1 MIRAVRCDQK
11 SFKGVSFEKGFN
23 VVLAQ
28 RTEEST
34 EKDSRNGTGKTS
46 LIEIIHFCLGST
58 ISPKNTLQAQEL
70 EDWTFILDITL
81 RGKEYTVYRNTL
93 NRSYI
98 KIEGDFSDWPIKPLY
113 NDEEDSYIMKVRDWI
128 QLLGY
133 LMFDLSA
140 QMNQRYNP
148 PLKYSPTFRS
158 LISHFVRRGVEAFQ
172 SPFKHFSQQ
181 QEWDIQVNNTYL
193 LGLNWEYAAEFQILK
208 DRRKTLKNLKE
219 AAEQGLLT
227 GFIGSLG
234 ELEAERVRLEEK
246 INESRRELE
255 TFKVHPQYYDIE
267 EEVNRLTEEIHEITN
282 RYTLNRQIL
291 HKYEESVA
299 EEQDVPIDKVEQIYN
314 EAGLIFSDNVIRN
327 LSKVMDFHR
336 KVIENRK
343 DYLQSETARLS
354 REIEEQKSQIKSLSN
369 ERSKLFTILRTHGA
383 LEEYSKL
390 QSRVTNLEQ
399 QLEEIKNR
407 IENLK
412 KFEADKSSLD
422 IEKQSLLQKARRD
435 FEERKAQ
442 RDKAISLFNKNSQ
455 KLYAEPGILSIDIVK
470 KGYKLKV
477 DIKRARSQGIEYMK
491 VFCYDL
497 MLIQLRAQYQD
508 MPGFLIHDS
517 TIYDGVDERQIA
529 ASMELAAEEAE
540 KRGFQ
545 YICTIN
551 SDCVP
556 YGDFSSKFRAE
567 FDNYVRIEFTDKEDG
582 CLFGIRF

>member
-1 MIRAVRCDQK
+1 MIKTVRCDQK
-11 SFKGVSFEKGFN
+11 SFKKVTFEKGFN

-58 ISPKNTLQAQEL
+58 IKPRNTLRAKEL

-81 RGKEYTVYRNTL
+81 RGEEYTVYRNTL
-93 NRSYI
+93 NRSHI
-98 KIEGDFSDWPIKPLY
+98 KVEGDFSDWPIKPLY
-113 NDEEDSYIMKVRDWI
+113 NDKENSYIMKTRDWTS
-128 QLLGY
+128 LLGY
-133 LMFDLSA
+133 MMFGLPITTDK
-140 QMNQRYNP
+140 
-148 PLKYSPTFRS
+148 KYTPTFRS
-158 LISHFVRRGVEAFQ
+158 LISYFIRRGVNAFQ
-172 SPFKHFSQQ
+172 NPFKHFPQQ
-181 QEWDIQVNNTYL
+181 KEWDIQVNNTYL

-208 DRRKTLKNLKE
+208 DRRNTLETLKE
-219 AAEQGLLT
+219 AAKQGLLT
-227 GFIGSLG
+227 GYIGSLG

-246 INESRRELE
+246 TNESEKQLA
-255 TFKVHPQYYDIE
+255 TFEVHPQYYDIE
-267 EEVNRLTEEIHEITN
+267 EEVNRLTREIHEITN

-291 HKYEESVA
+291 HEYEKSIA
-299 EEQDVPIDKVEQIYN
+299 EEEDVPINKVEQIYN
-314 EAGLIFSDNVIRN
+314 EAGLTFSDKVIET
-327 LSKVMDFHR
+327 LSKVMNFHK

-343 DYLQSETARLS
+343 NYLQSEIARLLK
-354 REIEEQKSQIKSLSN
+354 EIEEQESKIRSLSN

-383 LEEYSKL
+383 LGEYSKL
-390 QSRVTNLEQ
+390 QNRVTNLRQ
-399 QLEEIKNR
+399 QLEEIRNR

-412 KFEADKSSLD
+412 RFEEDKSSLD
-422 IEKQSLLQKARRD
+422 IERQSLLQKARRD

-442 RDKAISLFNKNSQ
+442 RDMAISFFNRNSQ
-455 KLYAEPGILSIDIVK
+455 RLYSESGILSINIAE
-470 KGYKLKV
+470 KGYKFNV
-477 DIKRARSQGIEYMK
+477 DIKRARSQGIGYMK

-497 MLIQLRAQYQD
+497 MLIQLRLHYQD

-545 YICTIN
+545 YICAIN

-556 YGDFSSKFRAE
+556 YGDFSSDFKDK
-567 FDNYVRIEFTDKEDG
+567 FDNYIRIELTDKEEG

>member
-11 SFKGVSFEKGFN
+11 SFKEVTFRKGFN

-46 LIEIIHFCLGST
+46 LIEILHFCLGSA
-58 ISPKNTLQAQEL
+58 IEPKNTLRAKEL
-70 EDWTFILDITL
+70 EDWTFILDLTL

-93 NRSYI
+93 NRSHI
-98 KIEGDFSDWPIKPLY
+98 RIEGDFSNWPMKPLY
-113 NDEEDSYIMKVRDWI
+113 NDKEDAYIMKVRDWTS
-128 QLLGY
+128 LLGY
-133 LMFDLSA
+133 MMFDL
-140 QMNQRYNP
+140 P
-148 PLKYSPTFRS
+148 IITDKKYTPTFRS
-158 LISHFVRRGVEAFQ
+158 LISFFIRRGVNAFQ
-172 SPFKHFSQQ
+172 SPFKHFPQQ
-181 QEWDIQVNNTYL
+181 KEWDIQVNDTYL

-208 DRRKTLKNLKE
+208 DRENTLEILKE
-219 AAEQGLLT
+219 AAEQGILT

-246 INESRRELE
+246 TNESEKQLAA
-255 TFKVHPQYYDIE
+255 FKVHPQYYDIE
-267 EEVNRLTEEIHEITN
+267 EEANRLTREIHEITN
-282 RYTLNRQIL
+282 RYTVNQQIL
-291 HKYEESVA
+291 HGYEDSVA
-299 EEQDVPIDKVEQIYN
+299 EEEDVPLDKVVQIYN
-314 EAGLIFSDNVIRN
+314 EVGLTFSDRVTEN
-327 LSKVMDFHR
+327 LSTVMDFHR

-343 DYLQSETARLS
+343 SYLQSEIARLLK
-354 REIEEQKSQIKSLSN
+354 EIEEQKSEIRSLSDK
-369 ERSKLFTILRTHGA
+369 RSELLTILRTHGA
-383 LEEYSKL
+383 LDEFSKL
-390 QSRVTNLEQ
+390 QSRAADLKQ

-412 KFEADKSSLD
+412 KFEEGKSSLD
-422 IEKQSLLQKARRD
+422 IERQSLLQKARRD

-442 RDKAISLFNKNSQ
+442 RDKAISLFDRNSER
-455 KLYAEPGILSIDIVK
+455 LYSEPGILSLNIAK
-470 KGYKLKV
+470 NGYKFNV
-477 DIKRARSQGIEYMK
+477 DIKRARSQGIGYMK

-497 MLIQLRAQYQD
+497 MLIQLRAHYQD

-545 YICTIN
+545 YICAIN

-556 YGDFSSKFRAE
+556 YRDFSENFKDK
-567 FDNYVRIEFTDKEDG
+567 FDNYTRIELTDKEEG